1 MSIPERAAQW
11 GIDTGYVATRPDAWT
26 TPAMQAYVKDF
37 PAAAVARDQL
47 EYAVPEL
54 STHDNQRVTQTLN
67 DALQAALTGRKPP
80 ETALNE
86 AQDAATR
93 LLRPFRL

>member
-1 MSIPERAAQW
+1 MRA
-11 GIDTGYVATRPDAWT
+11 G
-26 TPAMQAYVKDF
+26 F

-47 EYAVPEL
+47 QYAVPEL

-67 DALQAALTGRKPP
+67 DALQAALTGRKQPDA
-80 ETALNE
+80 ALTE
-86 AQDAATR
+86 AQEAATR